1 MRVRPF
7 PVVVATLVVALSTLS
22 GCAGGSES
30 PKSASGSESAGASPS
45 AKPLAAEVSPADG
58 AKAVPVDTAVTVT
71 ATSGEFTTVKVAK
84 PDGHTVP
91 GSLSE
96 DKKKWTANELL
107 DPALRYTVTA
117 IGETGKVT
125 SSFTTRA
132 LSLKEQT
139 FATIVP
145 ADGTEVGIGM
155 PVAVHFDV
163 PVKDHASFEKR
174 MHVTSK
180 PAQTGSWNWLSDTEV
195 RYRPQKYWK
204 PGTTIKVDLDIN
216 GASAGGGVYG
226 QHSRSA
232 TYKVGDAHIFRVNAR
247 THRMK
252 VISNGKVLRMIPVTT
267 GKPGFTTRSGIKVIS
282 EKHRVKEMR
291 SETIGISDQ
300 GSSDYYS
307 LDDVEY
313 AMRVT
318 NSGEFI
324 HAAPWSTGS
333 QGYAN
338 VSHGCTGISTA
349 NAAWLYGLARVGDIV
364 ETVGTDRKMEWDNG
378 FGDWNLSWEEY
389 QKGSA
394 L

>member
-7 PVVVATLVVALSTLS
+7 SVVVASVALIVLS
-22 GCAGGSES
+22 GCAEIPETPES
-30 PKSASGSESAGASPS
+30 GKGESASSSPS
-45 AKPLAAEVSPADG
+45 AKPLTAKISPADG
-58 AKAVPVDTAVTVT
+58 TKDVPVDSTVTVT
-71 ATSGEFTTVKVAK
+71 ATSGEFTSVKVAK
-84 PDGHTVP
+84 PDGRTVP

-96 DKKKWTANELL
+96 DKTTWTANDLL

-117 IGETGKVT
+117 TGETGKVT
-125 SSFTTRA
+125 SSFTTRS
-132 LSLKEQT
+132 LSLAQQT

-145 ADGTEVGIGM
+145 VDRAEVGVGM
-155 PVAVHFDV
+155 PVAVYFDV

-174 MHVTSK
+174 MHVTST
-180 PAQTGSWNWLSDTEV
+180 PAQTGSWYWVSDTEA
-195 RYRPQKYWK
+195 RYRPQAYWK

-216 GASAGGGVYG
+216 GASAGGDVYG
-226 QHSRSA
+226 QHSRTA
-232 TYKVGDAHIFRVNAR
+232 TYKVGDAHVFKVNAR
-247 THRMK
+247 THQMK
-252 VISNGKVLRMIPVTT
+252 VFSNGKLLRTIPITT

-300 GSSDYYS
+300 SSSDYYS

-313 AMRVT
+313 AMRIS

-338 VSHGCTGISTA
+338 VSHGCTGLSTD
-349 NAAWLYGLARVGDIV
+349 NAAWLYGLARIGDIV
-364 ETVGTDRKMEWDNG
+364 ETTGTDRKMEWDNG
-378 FGDWNLSWEEY
+378 FGDWNLSWAEY

>member
-1 MRVRPF
+1 
-7 PVVVATLVVALSTLS
+7 
-22 GCAGGSES
+22 
-30 PKSASGSESAGASPS
+30 
-45 AKPLAAEVSPADG
+45 
-58 AKAVPVDTAVTVT
+58 VPVDSTVSVT
-71 ATSGEFTTVKVAK
+71 ATSGDFTSVKVAK
-84 PDGHTVP
+84 PDGRTVP
-91 GSLSE
+91 GSLSD
-96 DKKKWTANELL
+96 DKLTWTANDFL

-117 IGETGKVT
+117 TGETGTVT
-125 SSFTTRA
+125 SSFTTR
-132 LSLKEQT
+132 SLTLAQQT

-145 ADGTEVGIGM
+145 VDKSEVGVGM
-155 PVAVHFDV
+155 PVAVYFDV

-174 MHVTSK
+174 MHVTST
-180 PAQTGSWNWLSDTEV
+180 PAQTGSWYWVSDTEA
-195 RYRPQKYWK
+195 RYRPQHYWK

-216 GASAGGGVYG
+216 GASAGGGIYG

-232 TYKVGDAHIFRVNAR
+232 TYKVGDAHVFRVNAS

-252 VISNGKVLRMIPVTT
+252 VFSNGKLLRTIPVTT
-267 GKPGFTTRSGIKVIS
+267 GKPGFITRSGIKVIS

-291 SETIGISDQ
+291 SETIGISNQ

-307 LDDVEY
+307 LDDVQY
-313 AMRVT
+313 AMRLT

-349 NAAWLYGLARVGDIV
+349 NAAWLYGLARIGDIV
-364 ETVGTDRKMEWDNG
+364 ETKGTDRKMEWDNG
-378 FGDWNLSWEEY
+378 FGDWNLSWAEY

>member
-7 PVVVATLVVALSTLS
+7 PVVVAVVALIALS
-22 GCAGGSES
+22 GCAGNSES
-30 PKSASGSESAGASPS
+30 PESAAKGESASASPS
-45 AKPLAAEVSPADG
+45 VKPLSATISPADG
-58 AKAVPVDTAVTVT
+58 AKDVPVDSVVTVT
-71 ATSGEFTTVKVAK
+71 ATSGEFTSVKVAK
-84 PDGHTVP
+84 PDGRTVP

-96 DKKKWTANELL
+96 DKKTWTANDLL

-117 IGETGKVT
+117 TGETGTVK
-125 SSFTTRA
+125 SSFTTRS
-132 LSLKEQT
+132 LSLAQQT

-145 ADGTEVGIGM
+145 VDKSEVGVGM
-155 PVAVHFDV
+155 PVAVYFDI

-174 MHVTSK
+174 MHVTST
-180 PAQTGSWNWLSDTEV
+180 PAQTGSWYWVSDTEA

-216 GASAGGGVYG
+216 GASAGGDVYG
-226 QHSRSA
+226 QHSRTA
-232 TYKVGDAHIFRVNAR
+232 TYKVGDAHVFKVNAR
-247 THRMK
+247 THQMK
-252 VISNGKVLRMIPVTT
+252 VFSNGKLLRTIPITT

-300 GSSDYYS
+300 SSSDYYS

-313 AMRVT
+313 AMRIS

-338 VSHGCTGISTA
+338 VSHGCTGLSTA
-349 NAAWLYGLARVGDIV
+349 NAAWLYGLARIGDIV
-364 ETVGTDRKMEWDNG
+364 DTTGTDRKMEWDNG
-378 FGDWNLSWEEY
+378 FGDWNLSWAEY

>member
-1 MRVRPF
+1 M
-7 PVVVATLVVALSTLS
+7 VALIALS
-22 GCAGGSES
+22 GCAGNSES
-30 PKSASGSESAGASPS
+30 PESAANGESASASPS
-45 AKPLAAEVSPADG
+45 AKPLTATISPADG
-58 AKAVPVDTAVTVT
+58 AKDVPVDSVVTVT
-71 ATSGEFTTVKVAK
+71 ATSGEFTSVKVAK
-84 PDGHTVP
+84 PDGRTVP

-96 DKKKWTANELL
+96 DKLTWTANDLL

-117 IGETGKVT
+117 TGETGEVT
-125 SSFTTRA
+125 SSFTTRS
-132 LSLKEQT
+132 LSLAQQT

-145 ADGTEVGIGM
+145 VDKSEVGVGM
-155 PVAVHFDV
+155 PVAVYFDV

-174 MHVTSK
+174 MHVTST
-180 PAQTGSWNWLSDTEV
+180 PAQTGSWYWVSDTEAL
-195 RYRPQKYWK
+195 YRPQAYWK

-216 GASAGGGVYG
+216 GASAGGDVYG
-226 QHSRSA
+226 QHSRTA
-232 TYKVGDAHIFRVNAR
+232 TYKVGDAHVFKVNAR
-247 THRMK
+247 THQMK
-252 VISNGKVLRMIPVTT
+252 VFSNGKLLRTIPITT

-300 GSSDYYS
+300 SSSDYYS

-313 AMRVT
+313 AMRIS

-338 VSHGCTGISTA
+338 VSHGCTGLSTA
-349 NAAWLYGLARVGDIV
+349 NAAWLYGLARIGDVV
-364 ETVGTDRKMEWDNG
+364 ETTGTDRKMEWDNG
-378 FGDWNLSWEEY
+378 FGDWNLSWAEY

>member
-7 PVVVATLVVALSTLS
+7 TLVVASVALIVLS
-22 GCAGGSES
+22 GCAEVPETPGSGA
-30 PKSASGSESAGASPS
+30 KGESADASPS
-45 AKPLAAEVSPADG
+45 AKPLAAEISPADG
-58 AKAVPVDTAVTVT
+58 AKDVPVDKQVTVT
-71 ATSGEFTTVKVAK
+71 ATSGEFTSVKVAK
-84 PDGHTVP
+84 PDGRTVP
-91 GSLSE
+91 GSLSA
-96 DKKKWTANELL
+96 DKKTWTANHLL

-117 IGETGKVT
+117 TGETGTVT
-125 SSFTTRA
+125 SSFTTRS
-132 LSLKEQT
+132 LSLAQQT

-145 ADGTEVGIGM
+145 VDKAEVGVGM
-155 PVAVHFDV
+155 PVAVYFDV

-174 MHVTSK
+174 MHVTAT
-180 PAQTGSWNWLSDTEV
+180 PAQTGSWYWVSDTEA
-195 RYRPQKYWK
+195 RYRPQRYWK
-204 PGTTIKVDLDIN
+204 PGTTIKVDLDLN
-216 GASAGGGVYG
+216 GASAGAGVYG
-226 QHSRSA
+226 QHSRAA
-232 TYKVGDAHIFRVNAR
+232 TYKVGDAHVIKINAR
-247 THRMK
+247 THQMK
-252 VISNGKVLRMIPVTT
+252 VFSNGKLLRTIPATT

-313 AMRVT
+313 AMRLT

-338 VSHGCTGISTA
+338 VSHGCTGISTD
-349 NAAWLYGLARVGDIV
+349 NAAWLYGLARIGDVV
-364 ETVGTDRKMEWDNG
+364 ETTGTDRKMEWDNG
-378 FGDWNLSWEEY
+378 FGDWNLSWAEY

>member
-1 MRVRPF
+1 MRVRSF
-7 PVVVATLVVALSTLS
+7 PVVVATVALLGLS
-22 GCAGGSES
+22 GCAGV
-30 PKSASGSESAGASPS
+30 PDTPESAAKGEATASPS
-45 AKPLAAEVSPADG
+45 PKALAATISPVDG
-58 AKAVPVDTAVTVT
+58 AKDVPVDKQVTVT
-71 ATSGEFTTVKVAK
+71 ATSGEFTSVKVAK
-84 PDGHTVP
+84 PDGRTVP
-91 GSLSE
+91 GTLSA
-96 DKKKWTANELL
+96 DKRTWTANDFL

-117 IGETGKVT
+117 TGETGTVT

-132 LSLKEQT
+132 LALDQQT

-145 ADGTEVGIGM
+145 VDKSEVGVGM
-155 PVAVHFDV
+155 PVAVYFDV

-174 MHVTSK
+174 MHVTST
-180 PAQTGSWNWLSDTEV
+180 PAQTGTWHWVSDTEA
-195 RYRPQKYWK
+195 RYRPQKYWQ

-216 GASAGGGVYG
+216 GASAGAGVYG
-226 QHSRSA
+226 QHSRTA
-232 TYKVGDAHIFRVNAR
+232 TYKVGDAHIFKVNAR

-252 VISNGKVLRMIPVTT
+252 VFSNGKLLRTIPITT

-300 GSSDYYS
+300 SSSDYYS

-313 AMRVT
+313 AMRIS

-338 VSHGCTGISTA
+338 VSHGCTGLSTE
-349 NAAWLYGLARVGDIV
+349 NAGWVYGLARIGDIV
-364 ETVGTDRKMEWDNG
+364 ETTGTDRKMEWDNG
-378 FGDWNLSWEEY
+378 FGDWNLSWAEY
-389 QKGSA
+389 AKGSA
-394 L
+394 LR

>member
-1 MRVRPF
+1 M
-7 PVVVATLVVALSTLS
+7 ACSALS
-22 GCAGGSES
+22 GCSEVS
-30 PKSASGSESAGASPS
+30 EEPASASGSKSAEAS
-45 AKPLAAEVSPADG
+45 AKPLTADISPAN
-58 AKAVPVDTAVTVT
+58 KATDVPVDSTVTVK
-71 ATSGEFTTVKVAK
+71 ATSGTFTGVKVAK

-96 DKKKWTANELL
+96 DKRSWKANDLL
-107 DPALRYTVTA
+107 DPGLRYTVTA
-117 IGETGKVT
+117 TGKTGTVT

-132 LSLKEQT
+132 LSLAQQT

-145 ADGTEVGIGM
+145 VDRSEVGVGM
-155 PVAVHFDV
+155 PVSVLFDV
-163 PVKDHASFEKR
+163 PVKDHAAFEKR
-174 MHVTSK
+174 MHVIST
-180 PAQTGSWNWLSDTEV
+180 PAQNGSWYWVSDKEA
-195 RYRPQKYWK
+195 RYRPQNYWK
-204 PGTTIKVDLDIN
+204 PGTSIKVDLDLN

-226 QHSRSA
+226 QHDRAA
-232 TYKVGDAHIFRVNAR
+232 TYKVGDAHVIKINAA
-247 THRMK
+247 THQMK
-252 VISNGKVLRMIPVTT
+252 AFSNGKLLRTIPVTT

-282 EKHRVKEMR
+282 EKHRVKQMR

-300 GSSDYYS
+300 SSSDYYD

-313 AMRVT
+313 AMRNN

-349 NAAWLYGLARVGDIV
+349 NAAWLSGLARIGDVV
-364 ETVGTDRKMEWDNG
+364 ETTGTDRGMEWDNG
-378 FGDWNLSWEEY
+378 FGDWNLSWAEY

-394 L
+394 LR

>member
-7 PVVVATLVVALSTLS
+7 SVVVAVVALIALS
-22 GCAGGSES
+22 GCAGNSES
-30 PKSASGSESAGASPS
+30 PESAAKGESASASPS
-45 AKPLAAEVSPADG
+45 AKPLTAKISPADG
-58 AKAVPVDTAVTVT
+58 AKDVPVDSTVTVT
-71 ATSGEFTTVKVAK
+71 ATSGEFTSVKVAK
-84 PDGHTVP
+84 PDGRTVP

-96 DKKKWTANELL
+96 DKLTWTANDLL

-117 IGETGKVT
+117 TGETGKVT
-125 SSFTTRA
+125 SSFTTRS
-132 LSLKEQT
+132 LSLTQQT

-145 ADGTEVGIGM
+145 VDKSEVGVGM
-155 PVAVHFDV
+155 PVAVYFDV

-174 MHVTSK
+174 MHVTST
-180 PAQTGSWNWLSDTEV
+180 PAQAGSWYWVSDKEA
-195 RYRPQKYWK
+195 RYRPQTYWK

-216 GASAGGGVYG
+216 GASAGGDVYG
-226 QHSRSA
+226 QHSRTA
-232 TYKVGDAHIFRVNAR
+232 TYKVGDAHVFKVNAR
-247 THRMK
+247 THQMK
-252 VISNGKVLRMIPVTT
+252 VFSNGKLLRTIPITT

-300 GSSDYYS
+300 SSSDYYS

-313 AMRVT
+313 AMRIS

-338 VSHGCTGISTA
+338 VSHGCTGLSTA
-349 NAAWLYGLARVGDIV
+349 NAAWLYGLARIGDVV
-364 ETVGTDRKMEWDNG
+364 ETTGTDRKMEWDNG
-378 FGDWNLSWEEY
+378 FGDWNLSWAEY

>member
-1 MRVRPF
+1 MRVRPL
-7 PVVVATLVVALSTLS
+7 PVVVAAMALIALS
-22 GCAGGSES
+22 GCAGSSES
-30 PKSASGSESAGASPS
+30 PGSAGKGESASASPS
-45 AKPLAAEVSPADG
+45 AKPLAAEISPADG
-58 AKAVPVDTAVTVT
+58 AKDVPVDKQVTVT
-71 ATSGEFTTVKVAK
+71 ATEGEFTSVKVAK
-84 PDGHTVP
+84 PDGRTVP

-96 DKKKWTANELL
+96 DKTTWTANDLL

-117 IGETGKVT
+117 TGETGTVT
-125 SSFTTRA
+125 SSFTTRS
-132 LSLKEQT
+132 LSLAQQT

-145 ADGTEVGIGM
+145 VDKSEVGVGM
-155 PVAVHFDV
+155 PVAVYFDV

-174 MHVTSK
+174 MHVTST
-180 PAQTGSWNWLSDTEV
+180 PAQTGSWYWVSDTEA
-195 RYRPQKYWK
+195 RYRPQHYWK

-216 GASAGGGVYG
+216 GASAGGDVYG

-232 TYKVGDAHIFRVNAR
+232 TYKVGDAHVFRVNAR

-252 VISNGKVLRMIPVTT
+252 VISNGKVLRIIPATT

-313 AMRVT
+313 AMRLT

-338 VSHGCTGISTA
+338 VSHGCTGISTD
-349 NAAWLYGLARVGDIV
+349 NAAWLYGLARIGDIV
-364 ETVGTDRKMEWDNG
+364 ETTGTDRKMEWDNG
-378 FGDWNLSWEEY
+378 FGDWNLSWAEY

>member
-1 MRVRPF
+1 MRVRSF
-7 PVVVATLVVALSTLS
+7 PVVAAVALFVLS
-22 GCAGGSES
+22 GCAEVPES
-30 PKSASGSESAGASPS
+30 PDSAAKGEPSASPS
-45 AKPLAAEVSPADG
+45 AKPLTAKIFPADG
-58 AKAVPVDTAVTVT
+58 AKDVAVDSTVTVT
-71 ATSGEFTTVKVAK
+71 ATSGEFTSVKVAK
-84 PDGHTVP
+84 PDGRTVP

-96 DKKKWTANELL
+96 DKKTWTANDLL

-117 IGETGKVT
+117 TGETGKVT
-125 SSFTTRA
+125 SSFSTRS
-132 LSLKEQT
+132 LSLAQQT

-145 ADGTEVGIGM
+145 VDKSEVGVGM
-155 PVAVHFDV
+155 PVAVYFDV

-174 MHVTSK
+174 MHVTAT
-180 PAQTGSWNWLSDTEV
+180 PAQTGSWYWVSDTEA
-195 RYRPQKYWK
+195 RYRPQHYWK

-216 GASAGGGVYG
+216 GASAGAGVYG
-226 QHSRSA
+226 QHSRTA
-232 TYKVGDAHIFRVNAR
+232 TYKVGDAHVFRVNAR

-252 VISNGKVLRMIPVTT
+252 VFSNGKLLRTIPATT
-267 GKPGFTTRSGIKVIS
+267 GKPGFITRSGIKVIS

-313 AMRVT
+313 AMRLT

-338 VSHGCTGISTA
+338 VSHGCTGISTD
-349 NAAWLYGLARVGDIV
+349 NAAWLYGLARIGDIV
-364 ETVGTDRKMEWDNG
+364 ETTGTDRKMEWDNG
-378 FGDWNLSWEEY
+378 FGDWNLSWAEY

>member
-1 MRVRPF
+1 
-7 PVVVATLVVALSTLS
+7 VVALIALS
-22 GCAGGSES
+22 GCAGNSES
-30 PKSASGSESAGASPS
+30 PESAANGESASASPS
-45 AKPLAAEVSPADG
+45 AKPLTATISPADG
-58 AKAVPVDTAVTVT
+58 AKDVPVDSVVTVT
-71 ATSGEFTTVKVAK
+71 ATSGEFTSVKVAK
-84 PDGHTVP
+84 PDGRTVP

-96 DKKKWTANELL
+96 DKLTWTANDLL

-117 IGETGKVT
+117 TGETGKVT
-125 SSFTTRA
+125 GSFTTRS
-132 LSLKEQT
+132 LSLAQQT

-145 ADGTEVGIGM
+145 VDKSDVGVGM
-155 PVAVHFDV
+155 PVAVYFDV

-174 MHVTSK
+174 MHVTST
-180 PAQTGSWNWLSDTEV
+180 PAQTGSWYWVSDTEA
-195 RYRPQKYWK
+195 RYRPQAYWK

-216 GASAGGGVYG
+216 GASAGGDVYG
-226 QHSRSA
+226 QHSRTA
-232 TYKVGDAHIFRVNAR
+232 TYKVGDAHVFKVNAR
-247 THRMK
+247 THQMK
-252 VISNGKVLRMIPVTT
+252 VFSNGKLLRTIPITT

-313 AMRVT
+313 AMRIS

-338 VSHGCTGISTA
+338 VSHGCTGLSTA
-349 NAAWLYGLARVGDIV
+349 NAAWLYGLARIGDVV
-364 ETVGTDRKMEWDNG
+364 ETTGTDRKMEWDNG
-378 FGDWNLSWEEY
+378 FGDWNLSWAEY

>member
-7 PVVVATLVVALSTLS
+7 PVVVASVALIVLS
-22 GCAGGSES
+22 GCAGVPDTPDSGA
-30 PKSASGSESAGASPS
+30 KGRSASASPS
-45 AKPLAAEVSPADG
+45 AKPLAAEISPADG
-58 AKAVPVDTAVTVT
+58 AKDVPVDSQVTVT
-71 ATSGEFTTVKVAK
+71 ATSGEFTSVKVAK

-91 GSLSE
+91 GSLSD
-96 DKKKWTANELL
+96 DKKTWTANDLL

-117 IGETGKVT
+117 TGETGTVT

-132 LSLKEQT
+132 LSLAQQT

-145 ADGTEVGIGM
+145 VDGTKVGVGM
-155 PVAVHFDV
+155 PVAVYFDV

-174 MHVTSK
+174 MHVTST
-180 PAQTGSWNWLSDTEV
+180 PAQTGSWYWVSDTEA
-195 RYRPQKYWK
+195 RYRPQKYWT

-232 TYKVGDAHIFRVNAR
+232 SYKVGDAHIIRVNAR

-252 VISNGKVLRMIPVTT
+252 VFSNGKLLRTIPATT

-324 HAAPWSTGS
+324 HAAPWSVGS
-333 QGYAN
+333 QGHAN
-338 VSHGCTGISTA
+338 VSHGCTGMSTA
-349 NAAWLYGLARVGDIV
+349 NAAWLYNLTQVGDIV
-364 ETVGTDRKMEWDNG
+364 ETTGTGRGMEYDNG
-378 FGDWNLSWEEY
+378 YGDWNKPWADY
-389 QKGSA
+389 QGGSA
-394 L
+394 LR

>member
-7 PVVVATLVVALSTLS
+7 PVVVAVVALIALS
-22 GCAGGSES
+22 GCAGSSES
-30 PKSASGSESAGASPS
+30 PESAAKGESASASPS
-45 AKPLAAEVSPADG
+45 AKPLAAKVSPADG
-58 AKAVPVDTAVTVT
+58 AKDVPVDSVVTVT
-71 ATSGEFTTVKVAK
+71 ATSGEFTSVKVAK
-84 PDGHTVP
+84 PDGRTVP

-96 DKKKWTANELL
+96 DKLTWTANDLL

-117 IGETGKVT
+117 TGETGKVT
-125 SSFTTRA
+125 SSFTTRS
-132 LSLKEQT
+132 LSLAQQT

-145 ADGTEVGIGM
+145 VDKSEVGVGM
-155 PVAVHFDV
+155 PVAVYFDV

-174 MHVTSK
+174 MHVTST
-180 PAQTGSWNWLSDTEV
+180 PAQTGSWYWVSDTEA
-195 RYRPQKYWK
+195 RYRPQAYWK

-216 GASAGGGVYG
+216 GASAGGDVYG
-226 QHSRSA
+226 QHSRTA
-232 TYKVGDAHIFRVNAR
+232 TYKVGDAHVFKVNAR
-247 THRMK
+247 THQMK
-252 VISNGKVLRMIPVTT
+252 VFSNGKLLRTIPITT

-300 GSSDYYS
+300 SSSDYYS

-313 AMRVT
+313 AMRIS

-338 VSHGCTGISTA
+338 VSHGCTGLSTA
-349 NAAWLYGLARVGDIV
+349 NAAWLYGLARIGDVV
-364 ETVGTDRKMEWDNG
+364 ETTGTDRKMEWDNG
-378 FGDWNLSWEEY
+378 FGDWNLSWAEY

>member
-7 PVVVATLVVALSTLS
+7 PVVVAAVALIALS
-22 GCAGGSES
+22 SCAES
-30 PKSASGSESAGASPS
+30 PETPGSGAKGESASASPS
-45 AKPLAAEVSPADG
+45 AESLNAKISPADG
-58 AKAVPVDTAVTVT
+58 AKDVPVDSTVTVT
-71 ATSGEFTTVKVAK
+71 ATSGEFTSVKVAK
-84 PDGHTVP
+84 PDGRTVP

-96 DKKKWTANELL
+96 DKLTWTANDLL

-117 IGETGKVT
+117 TGETGKVT
-125 SSFTTRA
+125 SSFTTRS
-132 LSLKEQT
+132 LSLAQQT

-145 ADGTEVGIGM
+145 VDKSEVGVGM
-155 PVAVHFDV
+155 PVAVYFDV

-174 MHVTSK
+174 MHVTST
-180 PAQTGSWNWLSDTEV
+180 PAQTGSWYWVSDTEA
-195 RYRPQKYWK
+195 RYRPQAYWK
-204 PGTTIKVDLDIN
+204 PGTTIKVDLDLN
-216 GASAGGGVYG
+216 GASAGGDVYG
-226 QHSRSA
+226 QHSRTA
-232 TYKVGDAHIFRVNAR
+232 TYKVGDAHVFKVNAR
-247 THRMK
+247 THQMK
-252 VISNGKVLRMIPVTT
+252 VFSNGKLLRTIPITT

-300 GSSDYYS
+300 SSSDYYS

-313 AMRVT
+313 AMRIS

-338 VSHGCTGISTA
+338 VSHGCTGLSTA
-349 NAAWLYGLARVGDIV
+349 NAAWLYGLARIGDVV
-364 ETVGTDRKMEWDNG
+364 ETTGTDRKMEWDNG
-378 FGDWNLSWEEY
+378 FGDWNLSWAEY

>member
-1 MRVRPF
+1 
-7 PVVVATLVVALSTLS
+7 VAAVALIALS
-22 GCAGGSES
+22 SCAES
-30 PKSASGSESAGASPS
+30 PETPGSGAKGESASASPS
-45 AKPLAAEVSPADG
+45 AESLNAKIFPADG
-58 AKAVPVDTAVTVT
+58 AKDVPVDSTVTVT
-71 ATSGEFTTVKVAK
+71 ATSGEFTSVKVAK
-84 PDGHTVP
+84 PDGRTVP

-96 DKKKWTANELL
+96 DKLTWTANDLL

-117 IGETGKVT
+117 TGETGKVT
-125 SSFTTRA
+125 SSFTTRS
-132 LSLKEQT
+132 LSLAQQT

-145 ADGTEVGIGM
+145 VDKSEVGVGM
-155 PVAVHFDV
+155 PVAVYFDV

-174 MHVTSK
+174 MHVTST
-180 PAQTGSWNWLSDTEV
+180 PAQTGSWYWVSDTEA
-195 RYRPQKYWK
+195 RYRPQAYWK

-216 GASAGGGVYG
+216 GAFAGGGVYG
-226 QHSRSA
+226 QHSRTA
-232 TYKVGDAHIFRVNAR
+232 TYKVGDAHVFKVNAR
-247 THRMK
+247 THQMK
-252 VISNGKVLRMIPVTT
+252 VFSNGKLLRTIPITT

-300 GSSDYYS
+300 SSSDYYS

-313 AMRVT
+313 AMRIS

-338 VSHGCTGISTA
+338 VSHGCTGLSTA
-349 NAAWLYGLARVGDIV
+349 NAAWLYGLARIGDVV
-364 ETVGTDRKMEWDNG
+364 ETTGTDRKMEWDNG
-378 FGDWNLSWEEY
+378 FGDWNLSWAEY

>member
-7 PVVVATLVVALSTLS
+7 PVVAAVVALIALS
-22 GCAGGSES
+22 GCAGNSES
-30 PKSASGSESAGASPS
+30 PESAANGESASASPS
-45 AKPLAAEVSPADG
+45 ATPLTAKISPADG
-58 AKAVPVDTAVTVT
+58 AKDVPVDSTVTVT
-71 ATSGEFTTVKVAK
+71 ATSGEFTSVKVAK
-84 PDGHTVP
+84 PDGRTVP

-96 DKKKWTANELL
+96 DKKTWTANDLL

-117 IGETGKVT
+117 TGETGKVT
-125 SSFTTRA
+125 SSFTTRS
-132 LSLKEQT
+132 LSLAQQT

-145 ADGTEVGIGM
+145 VDKSEVGVGM
-155 PVAVHFDV
+155 PVAVYFDL

-174 MHVTSK
+174 MHVTST
-180 PAQTGSWNWLSDTEV
+180 PAQTGSWYWVSDTEA
-195 RYRPQKYWK
+195 RYRPQTYWK

-216 GASAGGGVYG
+216 GASAGGDVYG
-226 QHSRSA
+226 QHSRTA
-232 TYKVGDAHIFRVNAR
+232 TYKVGDAHVFKVNAR
-247 THRMK
+247 THQMK
-252 VISNGKVLRMIPVTT
+252 VFSNGKLLRTIPITT

-300 GSSDYYS
+300 SSSDYYS

-313 AMRVT
+313 AMRIS

-338 VSHGCTGISTA
+338 VSHGCTGLSTA
-349 NAAWLYGLARVGDIV
+349 NAAWLYGLARIGDIV
-364 ETVGTDRKMEWDNG
+364 ETTGTDRKMEWDNG
-378 FGDWNLSWEEY
+378 FGDWNLSWAEY

>member
-7 PVVVATLVVALSTLS
+7 PVVVAVVALIALS
-22 GCAGGSES
+22 GCAGNSES
-30 PKSASGSESAGASPS
+30 PESAAKGESASASPS
-45 AKPLAAEVSPADG
+45 AEALTAKISPADG
-58 AKAVPVDTAVTVT
+58 AKDVPVDSTVTVT
-71 ATSGEFTTVKVAK
+71 ATSGEFASVKVAK
-84 PDGHTVP
+84 PDGRTVP

-96 DKKKWTANELL
+96 DKLTWTANDLL

-117 IGETGKVT
+117 TGETGKVT
-125 SSFTTRA
+125 SSFTTRS
-132 LSLKEQT
+132 LSLAQQT

-145 ADGTEVGIGM
+145 VDKSEVGVGM
-155 PVAVHFDV
+155 PVAVYFDV

-174 MHVTSK
+174 MRVTST
-180 PAQTGSWNWLSDTEV
+180 PAQTGSWYWVSDTEA
-195 RYRPQKYWK
+195 RYRPQAYWK

-216 GASAGGGVYG
+216 GASAGGDVYG
-226 QHSRSA
+226 QHSRTA
-232 TYKVGDAHIFRVNAR
+232 TYKVGDAHVFKVNAR
-247 THRMK
+247 THQMK
-252 VISNGKVLRMIPVTT
+252 VFSNGKLLRTIPITT

-300 GSSDYYS
+300 SSSDYYS

-313 AMRVT
+313 AMRIS

-338 VSHGCTGISTA
+338 VSHGCTGLSTA
-349 NAAWLYGLARVGDIV
+349 NAAWLYGLARIGDVV
-364 ETVGTDRKMEWDNG
+364 ETTGTDRKMEWDNG
-378 FGDWNLSWEEY
+378 FGDWNLSWAEY

-394 L
+394 LR

>member
-7 PVVVATLVVALSTLS
+7 SVVVASVALIVLS
-22 GCAGGSES
+22 GCAEIPETPES
-30 PKSASGSESAGASPS
+30 GKGESASSSPS
-45 AKPLAAEVSPADG
+45 AKPLTAKISPADG
-58 AKAVPVDTAVTVT
+58 TKDVPVDSTVTVT
-71 ATSGEFTTVKVAK
+71 ATSGEFTSVKVAK
-84 PDGHTVP
+84 PDGRTVP

-96 DKKKWTANELL
+96 DKTTWTANDLL

-117 IGETGKVT
+117 TGETGEVT
-125 SSFTTRA
+125 SSFTTRS
-132 LSLKEQT
+132 LSLAQQT

-145 ADGTEVGIGM
+145 VDRAEVGVGM
-155 PVAVHFDV
+155 PVAVYFDV

-174 MHVTSK
+174 MHVTST
-180 PAQTGSWNWLSDTEV
+180 PAQTGSWYWVSDTEA
-195 RYRPQKYWK
+195 RYRPQAYWK

-216 GASAGGGVYG
+216 GASAGGDVYG
-226 QHSRSA
+226 QHSRTA
-232 TYKVGDAHIFRVNAR
+232 TYKVGDAHVFKVNAR
-247 THRMK
+247 THQMK
-252 VISNGKVLRMIPVTT
+252 VFSNGKLLRTIPITT

-300 GSSDYYS
+300 SSSDYYS

-313 AMRVT
+313 AMRIS

-338 VSHGCTGISTA
+338 VSHGCTGLSTA
-349 NAAWLYGLARVGDIV
+349 NAAWLYGLARIGDIV
-364 ETVGTDRKMEWDNG
+364 ETTGTDRKMEWDNG
-378 FGDWNLSWEEY
+378 FGDWNLSWAEY

>member
-7 PVVVATLVVALSTLS
+7 PVVAAVVALIALS
-22 GCAGGSES
+22 GCAGSSES
-30 PKSASGSESAGASPS
+30 PESAANGESASASPS
-45 AKPLAAEVSPADG
+45 AKPLTATISPADG
-58 AKAVPVDTAVTVT
+58 TKDVPVDSVVTVT
-71 ATSGEFTTVKVAK
+71 ATSGDFTSVKVAK
-84 PDGHTVP
+84 PDGRTVP

-96 DKKKWTANELL
+96 DKKTWTANDLL

-117 IGETGKVT
+117 TGETGKVT
-125 SSFTTRA
+125 SSFTTRS
-132 LSLKEQT
+132 LSLAQQT

-145 ADGTEVGIGM
+145 VDKSEVGVGM
-155 PVAVHFDV
+155 PVAVYFDV

-174 MHVTSK
+174 MHVTST
-180 PAQTGSWNWLSDTEV
+180 PAQTGSWYWVSDTEA
-195 RYRPQKYWK
+195 RYRPQAYWK

-216 GASAGGGVYG
+216 GASAGGDVYG
-226 QHSRSA
+226 QHSRTA
-232 TYKVGDAHIFRVNAR
+232 TYKVGDAHVFKVNAR
-247 THRMK
+247 THQMK
-252 VISNGKVLRMIPVTT
+252 VFSNGKLLRTIPITT

-300 GSSDYYS
+300 SSSDYYS

-313 AMRVT
+313 AMRIS

-338 VSHGCTGISTA
+338 VSHGCTGLSTA
-349 NAAWLYGLARVGDIV
+349 NAAWLYGLARIGDVV
-364 ETVGTDRKMEWDNG
+364 ETTGTDRKMEWDNG
-378 FGDWNLSWEEY
+378 FGDWNLSWAEY

>member
-1 MRVRPF
+1 M
-7 PVVVATLVVALSTLS
+7 ALIALS
-22 GCAGGSES
+22 GCAGTSES
-30 PKSASGSESAGASPS
+30 PESAAKGESASASPS
-45 AKPLAAEVSPADG
+45 VEPLTAKISPADG
-58 AKAVPVDTAVTVT
+58 AKDVSVDSVVTVT
-71 ATSGEFTTVKVAK
+71 ATSGEFKSVKVAK
-84 PDGHTVP
+84 PDGRTVP

-96 DKKKWTANELL
+96 DKVTWTANDLL

-117 IGETGKVT
+117 TGETGTVT
-125 SSFTTRA
+125 SSFTTRS
-132 LSLKEQT
+132 LSLAQQT

-145 ADGTEVGIGM
+145 VDGTKVGVGM
-155 PVAVHFDV
+155 PVAVYFDV
-163 PVKDHASFEKR
+163 PVKDHASFERR
-174 MHVTSK
+174 MHVTST
-180 PAQTGSWNWLSDTEV
+180 PAQAGSWYWVSDTEA
-195 RYRPQKYWK
+195 RYRPQKYWT

-216 GASAGGGVYG
+216 GASAGAGVYG
-226 QHSRSA
+226 QHSRTA
-232 TYKVGDAHIFRVNAR
+232 TYKVGDAHVFKVNAR

-252 VISNGKVLRMIPVTT
+252 VFSNGKLLRTIPVTT

-300 GSSDYYS
+300 SSSDYYS
-307 LDDVEY
+307 LDNVEY
-313 AMRVT
+313 AMRIS

-338 VSHGCTGISTA
+338 VSHGCTGLSTA
-349 NAAWLYGLARVGDIV
+349 NAGWLYGLARIGDIV
-364 ETVGTDRKMEWDNG
+364 DTVGTDRKMEWDNG
-378 FGDWNLSWEEY
+378 FGDWNLSWAEY

>member
-7 PVVVATLVVALSTLS
+7 PVVVAAMALIALS
-22 GCAGGSES
+22 GCAGNSES
-30 PKSASGSESAGASPS
+30 PGSAGKGESASASPS
-45 AKPLAAEVSPADG
+45 AKPLAAEISPADG
-58 AKAVPVDTAVTVT
+58 AKDVPVDKQVTVT
-71 ATSGEFTTVKVAK
+71 ATSGEFTSVKVAK
-84 PDGHTVP
+84 PDGRTVP

-96 DKKKWTANELL
+96 DRTTWTANDLL

-117 IGETGKVT
+117 TGETGKVT
-125 SSFTTRA
+125 SSFTTRS
-132 LSLKEQT
+132 LSLAQQT

-145 ADGTEVGIGM
+145 VDKSEVGVGM
-155 PVAVHFDV
+155 PVAVYFDV

-174 MHVTSK
+174 MHVTST
-180 PAQTGSWNWLSDTEV
+180 PAQTGSWYWVSDTEA
-195 RYRPQKYWK
+195 RYRPQAYWK

-216 GASAGGGVYG
+216 GASAGAGVYG
-226 QHSRSA
+226 QHSRTA
-232 TYKVGDAHIFRVNAR
+232 TYKVGDAHVFRVNAQ

-252 VISNGKVLRMIPVTT
+252 VFSNGKLLRTIPATT

-313 AMRVT
+313 AMRLT

-338 VSHGCTGISTA
+338 VSHGCTGISTD
-349 NAAWLYGLARVGDIV
+349 NAAWLYGLARIGDIV
-364 ETVGTDRKMEWDNG
+364 ETTGTDRKMEWDNG
-378 FGDWNLSWEEY
+378 FGDWNLSWAEY

>member
-7 PVVVATLVVALSTLS
+7 PVVVAVVALIALS
-22 GCAGGSES
+22 GCAGSSES
-30 PKSASGSESAGASPS
+30 PESAANGESASASPS
-45 AKPLAAEVSPADG
+45 AKPLSATISPADG
-58 AKAVPVDTAVTVT
+58 AKDVPVDSTVTVT
-71 ATSGEFTTVKVAK
+71 ATSGEFTSVKVAK

-96 DKKKWTANELL
+96 DKKTWTANDLL

-117 IGETGKVT
+117 TGETGKVT
-125 SSFTTRA
+125 SSFTTRS
-132 LSLKEQT
+132 LSLAQQT

-145 ADGTEVGIGM
+145 VDKSEVGVGM
-155 PVAVHFDV
+155 PVAVYFDL

-174 MHVTSK
+174 MHVTST
-180 PAQTGSWNWLSDTEV
+180 PAQTGSWYWVSDTEA
-195 RYRPQKYWK
+195 RYRPQAYWK
-204 PGTTIKVDLDIN
+204 PGTTIKVDLDLN
-216 GASAGGGVYG
+216 GASAGGDVYG
-226 QHSRSA
+226 QHSRTA
-232 TYKVGDAHIFRVNAR
+232 TYKVGDAHVFKVNAR
-247 THRMK
+247 THQMK
-252 VISNGKVLRMIPVTT
+252 VFSNGKLLRTIPITT

-300 GSSDYYS
+300 SSSDYYS

-313 AMRVT
+313 AMRIS

-338 VSHGCTGISTA
+338 VSHGCTGLSTA
-349 NAAWLYGLARVGDIV
+349 NAAWLYGLARIGDVV
-364 ETVGTDRKMEWDNG
+364 ETTGTDRKMEWDNG
-378 FGDWNLSWEEY
+378 FGDWNLSWAEY

>member
-1 MRVRPF
+1 
-7 PVVVATLVVALSTLS
+7 VVALIALS
-22 GCAGGSES
+22 GCAGNSES
-30 PKSASGSESAGASPS
+30 PESAANGESASASPS
-45 AKPLAAEVSPADG
+45 AKPLTATISPADG
-58 AKAVPVDTAVTVT
+58 AKDVPVDSVVTVT
-71 ATSGEFTTVKVAK
+71 ATSGEFTSVKVAK
-84 PDGHTVP
+84 PDGRTVP

-96 DKKKWTANELL
+96 DKLTWTANDLL

-117 IGETGKVT
+117 TGETGKVT
-125 SSFTTRA
+125 GSFTTRS
-132 LSLKEQT
+132 LSLAQQT

-145 ADGTEVGIGM
+145 VDKSDVGVGM
-155 PVAVHFDV
+155 PVAVYFDV

-174 MHVTSK
+174 MHVTST
-180 PAQTGSWNWLSDTEV
+180 PAQTGSWYWVSDTEA
-195 RYRPQKYWK
+195 RYRPQAYWK

-216 GASAGGGVYG
+216 GASAGGDVYG
-226 QHSRSA
+226 QHSRTA
-232 TYKVGDAHIFRVNAR
+232 TYKVGDAHVFKVNAR
-247 THRMK
+247 THQMK
-252 VISNGKVLRMIPVTT
+252 VFSNGKLLRTIPITT

-300 GSSDYYS
+300 SSSDYYS

-313 AMRVT
+313 AMRIS

-338 VSHGCTGISTA
+338 VSHGCTGLSTA
-349 NAAWLYGLARVGDIV
+349 NAAWLYGLARIGDVV
-364 ETVGTDRKMEWDNG
+364 ETTGTDRKMEWDNG
-378 FGDWNLSWEEY
+378 FGDWNLSWAEY

>member
-7 PVVVATLVVALSTLS
+7 PVVVAVVALIALS
-22 GCAGGSES
+22 GCAGNSES
-30 PKSASGSESAGASPS
+30 PESAAKGESASASPS
-45 AKPLAAEVSPADG
+45 AKPLAATITPADG
-58 AKAVPVDTAVTVT
+58 AKDVPVDSVVTVT
-71 ATSGEFTTVKVAK
+71 ATSGEFTSVKVAK
-84 PDGHTVP
+84 PDGRTVP

-96 DKKKWTANELL
+96 DKKTWTANDLL

-117 IGETGKVT
+117 TGETGTVK
-125 SSFTTRA
+125 SSFTTRS
-132 LSLKEQT
+132 LSLAQQT

-145 ADGTEVGIGM
+145 VDKSEVGVGM
-155 PVAVHFDV
+155 PVAVYFDI

-174 MHVTSK
+174 MHVTST
-180 PAQTGSWNWLSDTEV
+180 PAQTGSWYWVSDTEA

-216 GASAGGGVYG
+216 GAPAGGDVYG
-226 QHSRSA
+226 QHSRTA
-232 TYKVGDAHIFRVNAR
+232 TYKVGDAHVFKVNAR
-247 THRMK
+247 THQMK
-252 VISNGKVLRMIPVTT
+252 VFSNGKLLRTIPITT

-300 GSSDYYS
+300 SSSDYYS

-313 AMRVT
+313 AMRIS

-338 VSHGCTGISTA
+338 VSHGCTGLSTA
-349 NAAWLYGLARVGDIV
+349 NAAWLYGLARIGDIV
-364 ETVGTDRKMEWDNG
+364 DTTGTDRKMEWDNG
-378 FGDWNLSWEEY
+378 FGDWNLSWAEY